1 MVVDPRRGAGVPG
14 GQLVEGNILTPKLVG
29 SSVGLHPVWLIFA
42 LSAFGSLFGFVG
54 LLVAVPVAAVIGVLV
69 RYALERYR
77 EGRLYRGLEAARVD
91 GRGRLGRPGGLMA
104 EQLVFDLPVRPA
116 MGRDDFFVTG
126 SNAAALAQVDGWRDW
141 PFGKL
146 VLVGPEGAGKTHL
159 AHVWAAGAG
168 RASWP
173 RQRWTRPILRADAG
187 PPWRSRMPTGGGRP
201 GRRDAAV
208 SPAQRHGAARR
219 AGAAHRARR
228 RRAMGPDAAR
238 SGQPDAAGGAGADRG
253 AGRCASV
260 GAPAEA
266 GA

>member
-1 MVVDPRRGAGVPG
+1 
-14 GQLVEGNILTPKLVG
+14 
-29 SSVGLHPVWLIFA
+29 
-42 LSAFGSLFGFVG
+42 
-54 LLVAVPVAAVIGVLV
+54 
-69 RYALERYR
+69 
-77 EGRLYRGLEAARVD
+77 
-91 GRGRLGRPGGLMA
+91 MA

-159 AHVWAAGAG
+159 AHVWAAGSGA
-168 RASWP
+168 RH
-173 RQRWTRPILRADAG
+173 RWRDRGDEAEILRADATA
-187 PPWRSRMPTGGGRP
+187 PWRWRMPTGWRAT
-201 GRRDAAV
+201 GRRDAAL
-208 SPAQRHGAARR
+208 SPAQRHAQRGAPVLFTAR
-219 AGAAHRARR
+219 AA
-228 RRAMGPDAAR
+228 RAMGPDAAR